1 MAEKKNTFLSNS
13 IMTLTR
19 QVVSIVIGLVLI
31 VVLARGLGQEGQGY
45 YTLITTYLPLMLM
58 TFLNLGLNTST
69 IYFVSKKEIDLKE
82 AFVTNIVSAVFLALI
97 SVLIGIAVIFILKDT
112 KFQNVDPGLLYLS
125 LWALPFMFLMIFLQT
140 IFQGI
145 QNFKLYNTVLVI
157 QQFGTLLSL
166 ILLLFVFKLELQGAI
181 LSFVIGYFLSV
192 LYSIVM
198 LYKVYRLDFSL
209 RYFSWSY
216 IKQSFSYGLK
226 SHISNIMTFLNY
238 RLGILLVGFFINPA
252 AVGIYAVAVNLG
264 EKISVFSQ
272 SFSQVLLPRIASSN
286 LEEDRNRVTALLS
299 RFIMAF
305 ILCVSLAIYLMADLI
320 FYLVDPEFSAS
331 ADVLRLLLPGL
342 TVLAVEKILSNDLAG
357 RGRPDLNMYV
367 SFVNVGLTAILNV
380 LLIPEFGVQ
389 GAAAATSVT
398 YMISFIIKVL
408 IYKNVTKQPATQ
420 FLLIK
425 GSDIRMV
432 MDLAKKIRRK
442 PA

>member
-1 MAEKKNTFLSNS
+1 MAEKKNSFLSNS

-45 YTLITTYLPLMLM
+45 YTLITYLPLMLM

-69 IYFVSKKEIDLKE
+69 IYFVSRKEINLKE
-82 AFVTNIVSAVFLALI
+82 AFVTNIVTAVVLAFI
-97 SVLIGIAVIFILKDT
+97 SVLIGIAVILILGDS
-112 KFQNVDPGLLYLS
+112 KFEHVESGLLYLS
-125 LWALPFMFLMIFLQT
+125 LCALPFMFLMIFLQT

-157 QQFGTLLSL
+157 QQFGTLFSL
-166 ILLLFVFKLELQGAI
+166 ILLLFVFHQGLEGAI

-198 LYKVYRLDFSL
+198 LFKVYQLDFSM
-209 RYFSWSY
+209 RHFSWRY

-226 SHISNIMTFLNY
+226 SHISNMMTFLNY
-238 RLGILLVGFFINPA
+238 RLGVLLLGFFLSPA

-286 LEEDRNRVTALLS
+286 VEEDRNRVTALLS

-305 ILCVSLAIYLMADLI
+305 VVCLSLGIYFLADLI

-357 RGRPDLNMYV
+357 RGRPELNMYV
-367 SFVNVGLTAILNV
+367 SFVNVALTAILN
-380 LLIPEFGVQ
+380 LMLIPAYGVQ
-389 GAAAATSVT
+389 GAAVATSVT
-398 YMISFIIKVL
+398 YIISFMIKVL
-408 IYKNVTKQPATQ
+408 IFKKVTRQPAQQ
-420 FLLIK
+420 FLIIK